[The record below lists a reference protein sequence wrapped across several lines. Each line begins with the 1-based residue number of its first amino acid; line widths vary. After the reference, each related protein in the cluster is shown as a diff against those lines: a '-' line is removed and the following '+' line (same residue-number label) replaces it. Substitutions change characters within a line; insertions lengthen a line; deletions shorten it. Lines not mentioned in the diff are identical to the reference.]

1 MAYNL
6 LRTPYAYMRGGPVAT
21 DNLCPLWSQ
30 PDSGSHVLGGCA
42 HPEMQKVM
50 IHRHDD
56 AHRIINKAI
65 MIDPW
70 LGSGRQRK
78 IWIVEG
84 GYCADTKYAE
94 KVKEKNKQHEKLVD
108 MLNMYGYDVHQRP
121 MPLGYAATIYN
132 CNLSMLQASSGVHP
146 CNFEPEHGKPGH
158 LVSIDVNKPGRPDCS
173 TSIVAKHNKT
183 NQTQWTDDVILH
195 GLHSN
200 LHPFQRLPPRR
211 HSFTREV
218 SDVPTGL

>member
-146 CNFEPEHGKPGH
+146 CNFEPEHGKPGFQNA
-158 LVSIDVNKPGRPDCS
+158 LELRVVIRMPPPCGPMLLMEVFKGLYLRQQALSALQVTY
-173 TSIVAKHNKT
+173 TSLLF
-183 NQTQWTDDVILH
+183 DD
-195 GLHSN
+195 
-200 LHPFQRLPPRR
+200 QA
-211 HSFTREV
+211 
-218 SDVPTGL
+218 